1 MENNSYSK
9 PNGNRVPLL
18 ELEVCDA
25 LGRAP
30 RCGVR
35 TSSLKESKELA
46 TSAICSSDECKVSVK
61 IGEEDIESVNKSKQK
76 AHLFV
81 KALIICA
88 NLIML

>member
-1 MENNSYSK
+1 MENNTYSK
-9 PNGNRVPLL
+9 PHGNTVPLL

-35 TSSLKESKELA
+35 TSSLKETKEFA
-46 TSAICSSDECKVSVK
+46 TAALCSLDEFKVSVN
-61 IGEEDIESVNKSKQK
+61 IGEEDVESVNKSKQK

-81 KALIICA
+81 KVLIICA
-88 NLIML
+88 NLIIL